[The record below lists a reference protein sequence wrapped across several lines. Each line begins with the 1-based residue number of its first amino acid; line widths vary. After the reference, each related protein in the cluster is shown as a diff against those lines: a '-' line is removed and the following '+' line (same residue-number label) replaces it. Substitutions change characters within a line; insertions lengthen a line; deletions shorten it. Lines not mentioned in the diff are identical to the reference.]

1 MQSTDNK
8 RNAAAAKET
17 WSKQPVGTDVWASKA
32 DLCIRQ
38 GV

>member
-17 WSKQPVGTDVWASKA
+17 WSKPAVGNAVWASKA